1 MSPVTVRVAHQDVFE
16 AIEGLLTTARH
27 EVSRRRG
34 GREEADRQL
43 IGSEV
48 LLIATHREDGE
59 SREALVGFAAL
70 RRRGDSAFLQALYV
84 DPPSREVGVGA
95 LLLDGAMRWAREAGC
110 ARIDATALPGDR
122 ATKNFFETHGLT
134 ARAIIVQREL

>member
-1 MSPVTVRVAHQDVFE
+1 MSSVIVRVARSDDFE
-16 AIEGLLTTARH
+16 AIERLLATARQ

-34 GREEADRQL
+34 GREAAQRQL

-48 LLIATHREDGE
+48 LLIATHREEGGSD
-59 SREALVGFAAL
+59 EAVVGFAAL
-70 RRRGDSAFLQALYV
+70 RRRGDAAFIQALYV
-84 DPPSREVGVGA
+84 DPASREVGVGA
-95 LLLDGAMRWAREAGC
+95 LLLEDGMRWAREAGC

-134 ARAIIVQREL
+134 ARAIVVQREL